1 MPRLQVLSCPSCGA
15 SLSVEEGAPT
25 ARCEFCGNTVVVPAE
40 LRSSASSESSEPAPP
55 PKQSSI
61 FVGGMPLLDQLPK
74 LREMGDLV
82 RSGRRA
88 EATRLYQELFGAS
101 EEEANSALDQLA
113 AGQPVTV
120 HHVTTSH
127 SSVLDGPGFFR
138 FDGAGL
144 PQIQSSN
151 LGSGFNAPIV
161 TSQATTYTSPPVV
174 VTHTPQRR
182 AGGCL
187 ASLVILGVVGAVVV
201 GLLSAVVVFLPF
213 LALPGLD
220 QLDEIVPGLGDA
232 VADATG
238 QYPRVVLEF
247 GGEGTGIGR
256 FSDARHVGVD
266 TEGNIYVADYSGG
279 RLQVFDPQGEFVT
292 QWQVGDGGDDVYLTG
307 MAVARGGS
315 VYLVYGND
323 LFRHDG
329 QTGEVISQIDYVD
342 GWGFG
347 DVAALP
353 GGGLVAAW
361 YKNRDDIIV
370 FDEDGKTV
378 MALREAISSITG
390 DSEVTIKVAADGL
403 GNIYAVSQ
411 LSEAIFHFG
420 PSGDYVNRFSSGGD
434 EPGQLSLAGDIAV
447 DNQSR
452 VYVSDLNGILVFAPD
467 GRYLSTIP
475 TSAFAYGLA
484 FDDDNFLYVVSNN
497 KVFKYQ
503 LEADE

>member
-1 MPRLQVLSCPSCGA
+1 M
-15 SLSVEEGAPT
+15 SVEEGAPT
-25 ARCEFCGNTVVVPAE
+25 AQCAFCGNTVVVPAE
-40 LRSSASSESSEPAPP
+40 LRRPASSGASEPAPP
-55 PKQSSI
+55 HKQSSI

-74 LREMGDLV
+74 LREMGDLA
-82 RSGRRA
+82 RSGRLA
-88 EATRLYQELFGAS
+88 EAARLYQEMFGAN
-101 EEEANSALDQLA
+101 EQEANSALDQLA

-120 HHVTTSH
+120 HHVTAGQASA
-127 SSVLDGPGFFR
+127 LDSAGFFR

-144 PQIQSSN
+144 PQIQIGN
-151 LGSGFNAPIV
+151 LGSAGFNAPIV
-161 TSQATTYTSPPVV
+161 TSTMTTYASPPVV
-174 VTHTPQRR
+174 VTHTPRRR

-187 ASLVILGVVGAVVV
+187 ATLIILGVVGALVV
-201 GLLSAVVVFLPF
+201 GLLSVVVTFLPL

-220 QLDEIVPGLGDA
+220 KLDEIVPGLADA
-232 VADATG
+232 VADGTG

-266 TEGNIYVADYSGG
+266 AEGNIYVADYSGG

-307 MAVARGGS
+307 MAVARDGS
-315 VYLVYGND
+315 VYLVYGSD

-329 QTGEVISQIDYVD
+329 QTGEVISQIDYID

-361 YKNRDDIIV
+361 YKNRDDIIA
-370 FDEDGKTV
+370 FDEDGNTV

-390 DSEVTIKVAADGL
+390 DTEVTIKVAADGL
-403 GNIYAVSQ
+403 GNIYAVGQ
-411 LSEAIFHFG
+411 LSEAIFHFS
-420 PSGDYVNRFSSGGD
+420 PSGDYVNRFSSSGD

-452 VYVSDLNGILVFAPD
+452 VYVSDLNGILAFAPD

-484 FDDDNFLYVVSNN
+484 FDDDNYLYVVSNN